1 MSTIHFATFTVT
13 GFCRICQLSFSHCS
27 IQWLGSAG
35 FANFLFLIAQSSG
48 WVLQDL
54 PTFFFS
60 LLNPVVGFC
69 RICQLSFSHF
79 SICSVSSKPV
89 NTKPAKIASPVCL
102 WDFSPE
108 PSSPSLMPF
117 NKSEWWWWLVGWAGM
132 GMGMGMGDGGGVGGW
147 VGGWALD
154 SSLQVCPK
162 CHARATCFPCPP
174 YILQLS
180 Q

>member
-1 MSTIHFATFTVT
+1 MPCQAHCFPWQPYFFCNIWGTES
-13 GFCRICQLSFSHCS
+13 CRICQLSVPEIYFTLIWVTKLCRIVQLSIFHCS
-27 IQWLGSAG
+27 
-35 FANFLFLIAQSSG
+35 QST
-48 WVLQDL
+48 VYQ
-54 PTFFFS
+54 
-60 LLNPVVGFC
+60 
-69 RICQLSFSHF
+69 
-79 SICSVSSKPV
+79 
-89 NTKPAKIASPVCL
+89 PAKIASPVCF